1 MGRENKMAATAF
13 SSRDAVKKKL
23 AGVENESIPAATG
36 TGLAGLEIEF
46 RSMREEFAQ
55 LRELLLDRETKGKA
69 LTDAYREVI
78 ADFADLFESQRNENI
93 KRDESLRF
101 FLSSIEGRI
110 KTDIRNELSGGENKG
125 RGWWPF
131 RRSR

>member
-1 MGRENKMAATAF
+1 MDATSF

-23 AGVENESIPAATG
+23 SGGEIESIPVATG
-36 TGLAGLEIEF
+36 TGPTGLEIEF

-55 LRELLLDRETKGKA
+55 LRELLLDRETRGRT
-69 LTDAYREVI
+69 LIDAYREVI
-78 ADFADLFESQRNENI
+78 ADLADLFESQRNENI

-110 KTDIRNELSGGENKG
+110 KTDIRNELSSGKENR
-125 RGWWPF
+125 RGWWPY

>member
-1 MGRENKMAATAF
+1 MAATAF
-13 SSRDAVKKKL
+13 GSQNSVQKKL
-23 AGVENESIPAATG
+23 VGVENESVPAGTDTG
-36 TGLAGLEIEF
+36 PAGLANEI
-46 RSMREEFAQ
+46 RVMRAEFAQ
-55 LRELLLDRETKGKA
+55 LRGLMFDREIKGKA

-78 ADFADLFESQRNENI
+78 ADFADLFETQRNENI

-101 FLSSIEGRI
+101 FLNSIEGRI
-110 KTDIRNELSGGENKG
+110 KTDIRSELSGREGKR